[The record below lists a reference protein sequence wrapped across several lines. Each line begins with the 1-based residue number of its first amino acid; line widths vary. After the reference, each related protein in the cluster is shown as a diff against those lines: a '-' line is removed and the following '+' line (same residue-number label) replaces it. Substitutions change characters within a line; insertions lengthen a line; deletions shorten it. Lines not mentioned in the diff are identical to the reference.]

1 MIPKTEKDY
10 HAIEKAKALQGV
22 CWGDEYERMIS
33 GMLYAILNLFLGL
46 R

>member
-33 GMLYAILNLFLGL
+33 GMLYAIFNPFLGL